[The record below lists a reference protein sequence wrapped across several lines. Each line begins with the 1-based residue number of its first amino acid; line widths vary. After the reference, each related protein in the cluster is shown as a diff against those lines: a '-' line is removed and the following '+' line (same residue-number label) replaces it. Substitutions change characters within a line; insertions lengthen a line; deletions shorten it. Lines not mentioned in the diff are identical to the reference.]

1 MLSQIKAVVATV
13 VYYVLNK
20 AAVPLPIVS
29 PLCGRCKNTFVRASL
44 EEEKLVV
51 YKKHKTPC
59 SKKCLIRS
67 KKLIVSLKNAGSCFD
82 QEDSFYFSV
91 NHFSTAYVYLHVIAS
106 VTKFGHF
113 GKILKVVWGF
123 TYLMLG
129 IKILTRLWH
138 FFAILQIFII
148 ANGQFLNK

>member
-1 MLSQIKAVVATV
+1 MATV

-82 QEDSFYFSV
+82 QEDSFYFFV
-91 NHFSTAYVYLHVIAS
+91 HFLYYFLYYFSTANVYLHVIAS